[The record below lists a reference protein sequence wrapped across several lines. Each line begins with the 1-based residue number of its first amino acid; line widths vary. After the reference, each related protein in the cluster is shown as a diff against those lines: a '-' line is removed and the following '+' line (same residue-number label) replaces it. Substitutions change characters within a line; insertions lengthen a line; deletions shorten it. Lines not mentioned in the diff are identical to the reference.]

1 MSHHYPLVV
10 ILFLTTL
17 VCSTE
22 TTALAAQSDT
32 RDYLII
38 RKIEGG
44 KIIYEKYDF
53 SGQQELDVSDLTV
66 WDKADH
72 ETLFNTFY
80 YTSQDLRILLLQ
92 TGNARLNDAS
102 KASPTEVGAQER
114 AQSNGVGMWKR
125 TSSPTPTSNSS
136 PGNESSRWVEWSK
149 YWPLVWQAFVILA
162 SVGIVGALG
171 RWLYKRFYIQRRVKL
186 LLIGEP
192 STGKTSLQLTLI
204 DPHISKNELLN
215 LETSKAVLKK
225 KGHKHI
231 PRGKFEILPK
241 ITDVPGSAF
250 GSVWDEV
257 LESRSHALVILICPY
272 RLNGLG
278 KDGSRE
284 LLNVVDD
291 VDQRYVDLQLG
302 YVQAYVE
309 GLLGAKRTKKPKM
322 VILFISKFD
331 LFSKTPP
338 DDSASDQIT
347 RQLRS
352 VFSRHIDSAKSAAR
366 KANVPYELLIGSAV
380 EKWNTDAVL
389 AAVAKALYK
398 L

>member
-1 MSHHYPLVV
+1 VNTRYLILVV
-10 ILFLTTL
+10 VLL
-17 VCSTE
+17 SS
-22 TTALAAQSDT
+22 LAAQAET

-44 KIIYEKYDF
+44 KIVYERYNF
-53 SGQQELDVSDLTV
+53 SGQQELDISDLTV

-72 ETLFNTFY
+72 ETVFNTFY

-92 TGNARLNDAS
+92 TGYAKLNDSSRAT
-102 KASPTEVGAQER
+102 PNEVQAQEK
-114 AQSNGVGMWKR
+114 AQSAGMGMWKKAP
-125 TSSPTPTSNSS
+125 SPSPTNYPS
-136 PGNESSRWVEWSK
+136 PGHDGSRWVEWNK
-149 YWPLVWQAFVILA
+149 YWSLLWQAFVILA
-162 SVGIVGALG
+162 SVGIIGAVG
-171 RWLYKRFYIQRRVKL
+171 RWLYKKFYIQRRVKL

-192 STGKTSLQLTLI
+192 SSGKTSLQLTLI

-215 LETSKAVLKK
+215 TKMSKAVLEK

-231 PRGKFEILPK
+231 PRGKFEILPRV
-241 ITDVPGSAF
+241 TDVPGAAY

-257 LESRSHALVILICPY
+257 LGHPSHALVILICPY
-272 RLNGLG
+272 RFNGVA
-278 KDGSRE
+278 KDGSKQ
-284 LLNVVDD
+284 LLSVAADID
-291 VDQRYVDLQLG
+291 RQYIDMQLG

-347 RQLRS
+347 KQLNG
-352 VFSRHIDSAKSAAR
+352 VFNSHINSAKSAAQ
-366 KANVPYELLIGSAV
+366 KASVPCEVLIGSAV
-380 EKWNTDAVL
+380 EKWNTEAVL
-389 AAVAKALYK
+389 TAVAKALYK